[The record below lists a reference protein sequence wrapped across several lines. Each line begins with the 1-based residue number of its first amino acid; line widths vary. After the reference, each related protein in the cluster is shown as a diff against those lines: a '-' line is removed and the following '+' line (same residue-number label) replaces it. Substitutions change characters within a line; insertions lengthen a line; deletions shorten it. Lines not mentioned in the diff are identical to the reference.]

1 MALMKETYICCLAQQ
16 HGRLLLHQP
25 SLPFVKIILVN
36 KHISTSHISLKVERC
51 RLNSSRNRSLPLR
64 TVTVRCVEDSAGE
77 NTRSK
82 QEGSSHH
89 PSESRKN
96 DRPTC
101 EEAELSNNGSH
112 HSFEGLASEHSNA
125 VEQAKDESR
134 FSYEGSNGA
143 SAKNS
148 IGNSTNTY
156 RLNTTP
162 AKNTNGAV
170 NKVSESESAQ
180 WKNVFPS
187 YLQSREDESDGE
199 NDELVQVSPVNQN
212 GQARGRMN
220 GIAAAK
226 AAAAA
231 TASAKALESHV
242 NASNLPSTPAL
253 ATPPCSSARL
263 PTEGKNLNDLISY
276 DPIWAAVRAEARL
289 EAEREP
295 LLSSFLYASI
305 LAHPC
310 FERSLGFVLANRLT
324 SATLLATQLMDVFDG
339 VFMTDPFIRQ
349 AIRLDVQAVK
359 DRDPSCRF
367 YSSALLYLKGYHAL
381 QAYRVAHWLWN
392 KGSTVLALALQARM
406 SEVFA
411 VDIHPAARIGKAIL
425 LDHGTGVVIGET
437 AIVGDRVSIL
447 QGVTLGGTGKDSG
460 DRHPKIQEGVLI
472 GAGATIL
479 GNIVVGR
486 GAMVAAGSLV
496 LKDVPA
502 HSMVAGTPAKVV
514 GFLEE
519 STPSETMKHDA
530 AQDFCQGLEEA
541 VRRQVGENLWGG
553 AGI

>member
-1 MALMKETYICCLAQQ
+1 MALLKGKCTGLGCLAQP
-16 HGRLLLHQP
+16 RLNLPSHQP
-25 SLPFVKIILVN
+25 TLSFTRGTPLN
-36 KHISTSHISLKVERC
+36 KHVTTLKMDMD
-51 RLNSSRNRSLPLR
+51 LSRNRSSQLR
-64 TVTVRCVEDSAGE
+64 TFTTRCLGESAGE
-77 NTRSK
+77 NGSSN
-82 QEGSSHH
+82 QEGSRQQ
-89 PSESRKN
+89 PRKN
-96 DRPTC
+96 DQFSC
-101 EEAELSNNGSH
+101 GESELSK
-112 HSFEGLASEHSNA
+112 EGGVTNSSRSNT
-125 VEQAKDESR
+125 S
-134 FSYEGSNGA
+134 
-143 SAKNS
+143 
-148 IGNSTNTY
+148 
-156 RLNTTP
+156 P

-170 NKVSESESAQ
+170 SKVSELESAQ

-199 NDELVQVSPVNQN
+199 NDELVQVTPVSPN
-212 GQARGRMN
+212 GQANGRMN
-220 GIAAAK
+220 TIAAAK

-242 NASNLPSTPAL
+242 NSLNLPSTPAL
-253 ATPPCSSARL
+253 ATPPSSSARL

-437 AIVGDRVSIL
+437 AIIGDRVSIL
-447 QGVTLGGTGKDSG
+447 QGVTLGGTGKDAG

-530 AQDFCQGLEEA
+530 AQDFCQELEEA
-541 VRRQVGENLWGG
+541 VRRQVGGDNLWGG